1 MNGISILATVFAAEP
16 PPSLELSLQQQ
27 VIAEVHHIERSQD
40 LPAALAYGDR
50 FRQKVLDGIQIQYE
64 LALMVN
70 RSGDLKAASTRYS
83 QLLNQDPNH
92 IASLYDR
99 GEIHL
104 LLGRYDAAESDLR
117 QLEVLKPDV
126 WVVHFRLAELAG
138 HQSKTE
144 VFEQQIL
151 EALRDGFSLS
161 LLAESGQHWHNWAND
176 PSLGLVLKQIFLLY
190 GSEEKWLQLQQSY

>member
-1 MNGISILATVFAAEP
+1 MIGVPLLAFSLAAEP
-16 PPSLELSLQQQ
+16 PPSFVLSLQQQ
-27 VIAEVHHIERSQD
+27 IIAEIQNIERTQGLD
-40 LPAALAYGDR
+40 LALAHGDE
-50 FRQKVLDGIQIQYE
+50 FRQLVFDGVDVQYE
-64 LALMVN
+64 LALMIN
-70 RSGDLKAASTRYS
+70 RSGDLEAATKRYS
-83 QLLNQDPNH
+83 QLLIQNPTH

-104 LLGRYDAAESDLR
+104 LLGQYDAAELDLR
-117 QLEVLKPDV
+117 QLVDLKPDA

-138 HQSKTE
+138 HQQKAD

>member
-1 MNGISILATVFAAEP
+1 M
-16 PPSLELSLQQQ
+16 
-27 VIAEVHHIERSQD
+27 
-40 LPAALAYGDR
+40 
-50 FRQKVLDGIQIQYE
+50 
-64 LALMVN
+64 
-70 RSGDLKAASTRYS
+70 
-83 QLLNQDPNH
+83 
-92 IASLYDR
+92 
-99 GEIHL
+99 